1 MSSPVVGM
9 VDTARLELEVFGP
22 DTVATLT
29 VTPPRGPVLH
39 PNVAPVDTGNPAD
52 AGRYW
57 RALVPWTMP
66 GIWREQWVTTGTG
79 ANTHP
84 PILVSVAPAT
94 TTDTRH
100 TYADTVDL
108 ANALQG
114 PVPLDAERRLRDAT
128 SWIDRELLCAVYP
141 VDDDGMPT
149 EAKHVDALREA
160 VCAVLK
166 WWDSIGEDG
175 SGATSVI
182 QSASMAGVSLGWKV
196 SGSDGGRDMIGG
208 EARQIL
214 GDAGLLGNGPW
225 H

>member
-1 MSSPVVGM
+1 M

-29 VTPPRGPVLH
+29 VTPPRGAVLH
-39 PNVAPVDTGNPAD
+39 PNVAVVDTGNPAD

-66 GIWREQWVTTGTG
+66 GLWREQWVTTGTG

-84 PILVSVAPAT
+84 PIMVSVAPAT
-94 TTDTRH
+94 SSDTRH

-114 PVPLDAERRLRDAT
+114 PVPIDAERRLRDAT

-141 VDDDGMPT
+141 VDDNGMPT
-149 EAKHVDALREA
+149 LAKHVDALRDA
-160 VCAVLK
+160 VCAVVK
-166 WWDSIGEDG
+166 WWDAIGEDG
-175 SGATSVI
+175 TGSSRI
-182 QSASMAGVSLGWKV
+182 LQSASIGGVSLGWKA
-196 SGSDGGRDMIGG
+196 GDAGGGLDMLGG

-214 GDAGLLGNGPW
+214 AEAGLFTWGPW
-225 H
+225 S